1 MDELIDVS
9 FPSCWV
15 GGGGVG
21 GGENGFIFVL
31 VSFYDATQREV
42 TRSQTVS
49 WRQFVWFAANLLWL
63 AAAGY
68 WS

>member
-15 GGGGVG
+15 GGGWG
-21 GGENGFIFVL
+21 GGENSFIFVL

-49 WRQFVWFAANLLWL
+49 FSFFFFF
-63 AAAGY
+63 
-68 WS
+68 